1 MSNYGARTRMNQNR
15 SSFFQNFIAPKYF
28 ATPFRLLDHIMLI
41 GKHKGKKLND
51 LEKSYIQWMHD
62 NMDMGGAH
70 RAVIKEVLKSK
81 K

>member
-1 MSNYGARTRMNQNR
+1 MNQNR
-15 SSFFQNFIAPKYF
+15 SSFFQNFIAPQRF
-28 ATPFRLLDHIMLI
+28 ATPFRLLDHIMLV

-62 NMDMGGAH
+62 NIDMGGTH

>member
-1 MSNYGARTRMNQNR
+1 
-15 SSFFQNFIAPKYF
+15 
-28 ATPFRLLDHIMLI
+28 MLV

-62 NMDMGGAH
+62 NMDMGGTH